1 MAAPTL
7 VILAAGIG
15 SRYGGLKQMEPV
27 GPGGESIID
36 YSVYDALRAGF
47 GRVVFV
53 IKDEIREAFRERIG
67 RAVEARCDTAYVMQ
81 RIDDLP
87 EGAAVPP
94 GRVRPWGT
102 AHATLCCR
110 GVVEGPFGVINA
122 DDFYGRG
129 ALRVLGSYLADES
142 HGPLHDYCV
151 VAYPLVRTLSE
162 HGPVARG
169 ICRVTKKGTLA
180 EIWERTR
187 IQRLGDQ
194 ASYSED
200 GEHWIGLPPGTQVS
214 MNMWGFAPRI
224 FAQLEDGF
232 RRFLV
237 KNRGNLERSEYFL
250 PIEVGN
256 IVRGR
261 RARVWVLPTDET
273 WFGVTYQQDKP
284 KAKEAILALVRQ
296 GLYPE
301 RLWGERQ
308 VPHDA

>member
-1 MAAPTL
+1 MPAPTL

-36 YSVYDALRAGF
+36 YSVYDALKAGF

-53 IKDEIREAFRERIG
+53 IKKEIEEAFRERIG
-67 RAVEARCDTAYVMQ
+67 RAIEARCDTAYVLQ
-81 RIDDLP
+81 RMEDLP
-87 EGAAVPP
+87 AGSVVPP
-94 GRVRPWGT
+94 GRVKPWGT

-110 GVVEGPFGVINA
+110 GAVDGPFGVINA

-129 ALRVLGSYLADES
+129 AFQVLGTYLADES
-142 HGPLHDYCV
+142 HGPLHDHCV
-151 VAYPLVRTLSE
+151 VAYPLLKTLSE

-169 ICRVTKKGTLA
+169 ICRVTREGTLA

-187 IQRLGDQ
+187 IQRVGGQ
-194 ASYSED
+194 ACYSED
-200 GEHWIGLPPGTQVS
+200 GNQWVELPPGTQVS

-224 FAQLEDGF
+224 FGELEAGF

-237 KNRGNLERSEYFL
+237 RNRRNLERTEYYL
-250 PIEVGN
+250 PVEIGN

-261 RARVWVLPTDET
+261 RARVWVLPTHET

-284 KAKEAILALVRQ
+284 KVKEAILGLVRQ
-296 GLYPE
+296 GLYPD
-301 RLWGERQ
+301 RLWAEG
-308 VPHDA
+308 